1 MVKAKKQKI
10 LPKQQN
16 LKQFFKARSNIL
28 LVVLTLLIV
37 ALTMRRAIIDLSL
50 NSDVIYCRANDIRHL
65 DLDQNDFDNIHHG
78 AREVLWFCGVVLGT
92 LVGYVIYQNK
102 YLRWLLIAFIVFLML
117 SIAIIQFGE
126 VWQKGFTCL
135 DF

>member
-37 ALTMRRAIIDLSL
+37 ALTMRRAI
-50 NSDVIYCRANDIRHL
+50 L